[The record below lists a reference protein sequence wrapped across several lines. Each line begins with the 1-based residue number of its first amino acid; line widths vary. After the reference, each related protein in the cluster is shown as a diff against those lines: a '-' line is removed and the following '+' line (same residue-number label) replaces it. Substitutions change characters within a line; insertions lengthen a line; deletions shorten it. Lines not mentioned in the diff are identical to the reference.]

1 MHDLKE
7 ILVFVTGKSEFYYVF
22 NSSIFTKLFVVI
34 DGVWNGF
41 SIEVYFWKNSQI
53 SNGAAETMC
62 VNGWN
67 NRPTNTVYA
76 ILQAYQ
82 SSQTK
87 VRVENCSRRAIN
99 QSQFA
104 AALFVL

>member
-1 MHDLKE
+1 MEFEMGSQLKSTFE
-7 ILVFVTGKSEFYYVF
+7 KILRFR
-22 NSSIFTKLFVVI
+22 
-34 DGVWNGF
+34 
-41 SIEVYFWKNSQI
+41 
-53 SNGAAETMC
+53 AAETMC